1 MHSNS
6 TLFTVGTALR
16 RAENNHLPV
25 EVLVHG
31 HWLRGNVAGLD
42 GQGVILST
50 HSEHAVV
57 RLESISAVRIPETM
71 PDAPVGRD
79 VRRAARARGGGTRR
93 GRRVRDA
100 GGLGALTRAR
110 SSLDRLR
117 VERLTAERWRVER
130 PRKPPVRRSR

>member
-1 MHSNS
+1 MLGS
-6 TLFTVGTALR
+6 TTIFTVGTALR

-31 HWLRGNVAGLD
+31 HWIRGTVAGVD

-71 PDAPVGRD
+71 ADAPVAETFDQHHEIAVAEARD
-79 VRRAARARGGGTRR
+79 
-93 GRRVRDA
+93 DD
-100 GGLGALTRAR
+100 GAFAMPGAST
-110 SSLDRLR
+110 
-117 VERLTAERWRVER
+117 V
-130 PRKPPVRRSR
+130 